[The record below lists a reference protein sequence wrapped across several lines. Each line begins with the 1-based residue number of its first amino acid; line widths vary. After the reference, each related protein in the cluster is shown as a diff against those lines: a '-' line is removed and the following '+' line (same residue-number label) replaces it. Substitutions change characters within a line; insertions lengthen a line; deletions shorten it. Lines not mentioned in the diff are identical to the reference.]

1 MVKIQEFTLFVF
13 SLEIVNLGLKMKI
26 LKFLGMELIY
36 GSSAQ
41 LGKKLLTYISLM
53 TVINLN
59 IGH

>member
-1 MVKIQEFTLFVF
+1 MVKIQEFTLFLF
-13 SLEIVNLGLKMKI
+13 SLEIVNLGLKMEI

-36 GSSAQ
+36 E
-41 LGKKLLTYISLM
+41 LGKNLQTYISLM